1 MKKYILGLI
10 LYICVLIIPVFAVET
25 SIIIQSPLYTSSVIS
40 DGFTN
45 IDRSFKGQLGFDDE
59 TAIKNNELTNEEK
72 IVSAISQPNYPVTP
86 GDQLRIVYTDA
97 KQTVSALIQVNTSY
111 SIELSPFGEIDG
123 NEKSFEQ
130 FRHDIIEVIK
140 TYLPFSN
147 PQVTLVNVGSFYV
160 TVKGEVKRTMQI
172 PSWGLS
178 RLSTVIDNASDYA
191 STRKI
196 IVTSLD
202 NSSKSYDMYAALRE
216 GELDQ
221 DPLLKTGDI
230 VTLLP
235 SDTTITV
242 VGEVKR
248 EGTYQ
253 VIDSKVLVDVIKNYA
268 KGILPSGDDKNFTI
282 RRYDKNN
289 QIQIISVDSPTA
301 SSFVLQ
307 DFDTVFVNP
316 VIPETKAVSVE
327 GAINIG
333 SGTTTSTNVLSSSG
347 KLYYQFYPGE
357 SVNQMLQNISSRF
370 TTVSDLSNMYVKRN
384 DTIIPVNAKNIFIGE
399 SKETKP
405 LILQEGDSFV
415 VPFNQLFVHVAG
427 GVLKPGTYPYVPDK
441 DASYYI
447 NIAGGFDPSKNRNGS
462 FSVIDKEGN
471 RLDKDAIV
479 PTESIVTAK
488 LNTFQAV
495 NGMNLSTTIAITG
508 LVASI
513 LAIISGVIELSQ

>member
-1 MKKYILGLI
+1 
-10 LYICVLIIPVFAVET
+10 
-25 SIIIQSPLYTSSVIS
+25 
-40 DGFTN
+40 
-45 IDRSFKGQLGFDDE
+45 
-59 TAIKNNELTNEEK
+59 
-72 IVSAISQPNYPVTP
+72 
-86 GDQLRIVYTDA
+86 
-97 KQTVSALIQVNTSY
+97 
-111 SIELSPFGEIDG
+111 
-123 NEKSFEQ
+123 
-130 FRHDIIEVIK
+130 
-140 TYLPFSN
+140 
-147 PQVTLVNVGSFYV
+147 
-160 TVKGEVKRTMQI
+160 MQI

-191 STRKI
+191 STRKV

-202 NSSKSYDMYAALRE
+202 NSSKSYDVYAALRE
-216 GELDQ
+216 GDLEQ

-230 VTLLP
+230 ITLLP

-253 VIDSKVLVDVIKNYA
+253 VIGSKVLIDVIKDYA

-282 RRYDKNN
+282 RRYNKNN
-289 QIQIISVDSPTA
+289 QIQIISVDALAA
-301 SSFVLQ
+301 SSFILQ

-316 VIPETKAVSVE
+316 VIPQTKAVSVE

-384 DTIIPVNAKNIFIGE
+384 DTIIPVNAKNILIGE
-399 SKETKP
+399 GKEIEP

-415 VPFNQLFVHVAG
+415 IPFNQLFVHVAG

-447 NIAGGFDPSKNRNGS
+447 NIAGGFDPSKIVMDL
-462 FSVIDKEGN
+462 FQLLIKKVI
-471 RLDKDAIV
+471 V
-479 PTESIVTAK
+479 
-488 LNTFQAV
+488 
-495 NGMNLSTTIAITG
+495 
-508 LVASI
+508 
-513 LAIISGVIELSQ
+513 